1 MNNQRLGFAVI
12 GEDLVV
18 GADVDTKSVFGAS
31 ASAYVGNSHSALATA
46 AAMCSASPIAGDALG
61 AASAH
66 ATAAEQ
72 WPAHT
77 AAPAARR
84 RRAHATSVIEDR
96 YRESSR

>member
-1 MNNQRLGFAVI
+1 MNNQILGNAVI
-12 GEDLVV
+12 GENLVG
-18 GADVDTKSVFGAS
+18 GAHVVDTKSVFGAS
-31 ASAYVGNSHSALATA
+31 ASAYVGNGHSA
-46 AAMCSASPIAGDALG
+46 AAMCSASRIAGDALG
-61 AASAH
+61 AARAR
-66 ATAAEQ
+66 ATAAQQ